1 MNIQLQ
7 GKLPE
12 ELLQSKD
19 INLLRSIREWA
30 DTQVQSLKKEK
41 EQKELDKYR
50 PDIEGKFLK
59 KINRIWRGPIT
70 VPNPKDFE
78 IVYVKKID
86 FVGHGFIRCKTVV
99 FNVVY
104 NGFEKAMDKSN
115 GTGTNFDGVE
125 VSSWEDDQYDFSFE
139 YLKDPV
145 IMTKEMAQKEIDKA
159 ITCAD
164 NQKTAFW
171 KYIRKNKYGFYV

>member
-1 MNIQLQ
+1 MDIQLQ
-7 GKLPE
+7 GKLPK
-12 ELLQSKD
+12 ELLDSKD

-30 DTQVQSLKKEK
+30 DSQVQSLKKEK

-59 KINRIWRGPIT
+59 KINRSWRGPIT

-104 NGFEKAMDKSN
+104 SGFEKAMDKSN
-115 GTGTNFDGVE
+115 CTGTNFDGVE

-159 ITCAD
+159 IACA
-164 NQKTAFW
+164 NSQKIAFW
-171 KYIRKNKYGFYV
+171 EYIRKN